1 MLFKSKFANIPVV
14 LYYMYMKKNTRGLFS
29 VIAVG
34 LCLSVALVSAPTYA
48 EEGSSDGGG
57 SKCGDTATFFD
68 WGCSDGSG
76 DNQILNVLGTILN
89 WLAVGVSV
97 AVLIGIVYGAVMYA
111 SAGGNEAQTKKAI
124 GIIRNAIIAL
134 ILYFAMWAILQ
145 YLIPG
150 GVFSGSGGSS

>member
-14 LYYMYMKKNTRGLFS
+14 LYYMYMKKNVRGLFS

-34 LCLSVALVSAPTYA
+34 LCLSAALVSTPVYA
-48 EEGSSDGGG
+48 EESSSDSG

-150 GVFSGSGGSS
+150 GVFGSSGGSS

>member
-34 LCLSVALVSAPTYA
+34 LCLSVALVSTPVYA
-48 EEGSSDGGG
+48 EESSSDSG

-76 DNQILNVLGTILN
+76 DNQIMNVLVTILN
-89 WLAVGVSV
+89 WLAIGVSV
-97 AVLIGIVYGAVMYA
+97 VVLIGIIYGAVMYA

-124 GIIRNAIIAL
+124 GIIRNAVIAL
-134 ILYFAMWAILQ
+134 LLYFGMWAILQ

-150 GVFSGSGGSS
+150 GVFSS

>member
-1 MLFKSKFANIPVV
+1 
-14 LYYMYMKKNTRGLFS
+14 MYMKKNVRGLFS

-34 LCLSVALVSAPTYA
+34 LCLSAALVSTPVYA
-48 EEGSSDGGG
+48 EESSSDSG

-68 WGCSDGSG
+68 WGCSDSG
-76 DNQILNVLGTILN
+76 DDNQILNVLGTILN
-89 WLAVGVSV
+89 WLAIGVSV
-97 AVLIGIVYGAVMYA
+97 VVLIGIVYGAVMYA

>member
-1 MLFKSKFANIPVV
+1 
-14 LYYMYMKKNTRGLFS
+14 MKKNVRGLFS

-34 LCLSVALVSAPTYA
+34 LCLSAALVSTPVYA
-48 EEGSSDGGG
+48 EEGSSDSG

-68 WGCSDGSG
+68 WGCSDSG
-76 DNQILNVLGTILN
+76 DDNQILNVLGTILN

-150 GVFSGSGGSS
+150 GVFGSSGGSS

>member
-34 LCLSVALVSAPTYA
+34 LCLSVALVSTPVYA
-48 EEGSSDGGG
+48 EESSSDSG

-76 DNQILNVLGTILN
+76 DNQIMNVLVTILN
-89 WLAVGVSV
+89 WLAIGVSV
-97 AVLIGIVYGAVMYA
+97 VVLIGIIYGAVMYA

-124 GIIRNAIIAL
+124 SIIRNAVIAL
-134 ILYFAMWAILQ
+134 ILYLAMYSILQ

-150 GVFSGSGGSS
+150 GVFSS

>member
-14 LYYMYMKKNTRGLFS
+14 LYYMYMKKNVRGLFS

-68 WGCSDGSG
+68 WGCSGDD
-76 DNQILNVLGTILN
+76 DNQIMNVLATILN
-89 WLAVGVSV
+89 WLAIGVSV
-97 AVLIGIVYGAVMYA
+97 VVLIGIVYGAVMYA

-124 GIIRNAIIAL
+124 GIIRNAVIAL
-134 ILYFAMWAILQ
+134 LLYFGMWAILQ

-150 GVFSGSGGSS
+150 GVFSS

>member
-1 MLFKSKFANIPVV
+1 
-14 LYYMYMKKNTRGLFS
+14 MYMKKNVRGLFS

-34 LCLSVALVSAPTYA
+34 LCLSAALVSTPVYA
-48 EEGSSDGGG
+48 EESSSDSG

-68 WGCSDGSG
+68 WGCSDSG
-76 DNQILNVLGTILN
+76 DDNQILNVLGTILN
-89 WLAVGVSV
+89 WLAIGVSV
-97 AVLIGIVYGAVMYA
+97 VVLIGIVYGAVMYA

-150 GVFSGSGGSS
+150 GVFGSSGGSS

>member
-1 MLFKSKFANIPVV
+1 MRILRSCYTI
-14 LYYMYMKKNTRGLFS
+14 LYMKKNVRGLFR
-29 VIAVG
+29 VMAVG
-34 LCLSVALVSAPTYA
+34 LCLSAALVSTPVYA

-57 SKCGDTATFFD
+57 SKCGDTASFFD
-68 WGCSDGSG
+68 WGCNDGGG